1 MKIKIIKDNLK
12 VIIIASAALA
22 ALGVYFIVFKPLVKK
37 LNSKYSE
44 YKAIDSAM
52 IKARGITGQAKDS
65 ALERSILSKKDISIA
80 IDELTNYGQSLNID
94 FITLTPGNPEKEAM
108 YEVFPIDMEI
118 RSGYKKLG
126 EFLGAFNELQKSL
139 IAVKSFS
146 VIPEEGDSGK
156 LKTKIA
162 FKMYLLAQDE

>member
-1 MKIKIIKDNLK
+1 MKDNLK
-12 VIIIASAALA
+12 VIIIISAVLA
-22 ALGVYFIVFKPLVKK
+22 ALGLYFIVFKPLIKK
-37 LNSKYSE
+37 LDTKYSE

-52 IKARGITGQAKDS
+52 HKARGITGLVKDK
-65 ALERSILSKKDISIA
+65 ALASPILSKKDISIA

-94 FITLTPGNPEKEAM
+94 FISLTPGNPEKEAL
-108 YEVFPIDMEI
+108 YEVFPIEMEI
-118 RSGYKKLG
+118 KSGYKKLG
-126 EFLGAFNELQKSL
+126 EFLGALNELQNSL

-162 FKMYLLAQDE
+162 LKMYLLAQDE